1 MLPNDSVQYLP
12 GPVVHRRGSD
22 VTEIANSEVN
32 FEKVS
37 KENICS
43 EAWRSV
49 QEITKLNHFIF

>member
-37 KENICS
+37 KEKFVLKHEDQCK
-43 EAWRSV
+43 
-49 QEITKLNHFIF
+49 KLQN

>member
-1 MLPNDSVQYLP
+1 MWPNDSVQYLP
-12 GPVVHRRGSD
+12 GPVLHRRGSD

-37 KENICS
+37 KEKS

-49 QEITKLNHFIF
+49 QEITKLIF